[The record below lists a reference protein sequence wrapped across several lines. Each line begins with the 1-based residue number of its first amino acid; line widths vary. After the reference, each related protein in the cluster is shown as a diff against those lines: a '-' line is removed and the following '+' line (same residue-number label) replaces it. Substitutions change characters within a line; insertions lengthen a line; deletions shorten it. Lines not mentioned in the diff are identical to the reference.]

1 MDIALLEQIIA
12 EQDKEDLENQE
23 GELEN
28 PEAQDQ
34 EEAVDDI
41 QLTTDLPQQDKV
53 ETPVSIEQ
61 KIDLLVVTTFNN
73 EDIEATVA
81 AIDKTLKKL
90 KVSGVVYAVQN
101 ITDVQPEIPPSDID
115 IQNQQAANPEEMQP
129 EEDPIQ
135 DLDPYSNA

>member
-12 EQDKEDLENQE
+12 EQDKEDLENQDNQ
-23 GELEN
+23 LEN

-115 IQNQQAANPEEMQP
+115 VQNQQAANPEEMQP
-129 EEDPIQ
+129 EENPVQ
-135 DLDPYSNA
+135 DLDIDNV

>member
-1 MDIALLEQIIA
+1 M
-12 EQDKEDLENQE
+12 
-23 GELEN
+23 
-28 PEAQDQ
+28 
-34 EEAVDDI
+34 DDI

-115 IQNQQAANPEEMQP
+115 VQNQQAANPEEMQP

-135 DLDPYSNA
+135 DLDIDNV

>member
-12 EQDKEDLENQE
+12 EQDKEDLENQDNQ
-23 GELEN
+23 LEN

-41 QLTTDLPQQDKV
+41 QLTTDLPQQNKV

-115 IQNQQAANPEEMQP
+115 VQNQQAANPEEMQP
-129 EEDPIQ
+129 KEDPIQ
-135 DLDPYSNA
+135 DLDIDNV

>member
-12 EQDKEDLENQE
+12 EQDKEDLENQDNQ
-23 GELEN
+23 LEN

-115 IQNQQAANPEEMQP
+115 VQNQQAANPEEMQP

-135 DLDPYSNA
+135 DLDIDNV

>member
-41 QLTTDLPQQDKV
+41 QLTTYLPQQDKV

-115 IQNQQAANPEEMQP
+115 VQNQQAANPEEMQP

>member
-23 GELEN
+23 EEQLEN
-28 PEAQDQ
+28 PEALDQ
-34 EEAVDDI
+34 EEAVDDV

-101 ITDVQPEIPPSDID
+101 ITDVQNEIPPSDID
-115 IQNQQAANPEEMQP
+115 VQNQQAANPEEMQP
-129 EEDPIQ
+129 EKDPIQ
-135 DLDPYSNA
+135 DLDIDNV

>member
-23 GELEN
+23 NQLEN

-115 IQNQQAANPEEMQP
+115 VQNQQAANPEEMQP
-129 EEDPIQ
+129 EENPVQ
-135 DLDPYSNA
+135 DLDIDNV

>member
-12 EQDKEDLENQE
+12 EQDKEDLENQDNQ
-23 GELEN
+23 LEN

-73 EDIEATVA
+73 EDVEATVA

-115 IQNQQAANPEEMQP
+115 VQNQQAANPEEMQP

-135 DLDPYSNA
+135 DLDIDNV

>member
-23 GELEN
+23 NQLEN

-115 IQNQQAANPEEMQP
+115 VQNQQAANPEEMQP

-135 DLDPYSNA
+135 DLDIDNV

>member
-1 MDIALLEQIIA
+1 MDITLLEQIIA

-23 GELEN
+23 DQLEN

-129 EEDPIQ
+129 EENPVQ
-135 DLDPYSNA
+135 DLDIDNV

>member
-23 GELEN
+23 DQLEN

-129 EEDPIQ
+129 EENPVQ
-135 DLDPYSNA
+135 DLDIDNV

>member
-23 GELEN
+23 DQLEN

-41 QLTTDLPQQDKV
+41 QLTTDLPQQDRV

-129 EEDPIQ
+129 EENPVQ
-135 DLDPYSNA
+135 DLDIDNV

>member
-23 GELEN
+23 NQLEN

-34 EEAVDDI
+34 EEAVEDI

-73 EDIEATVA
+73 EDVEATVA

-115 IQNQQAANPEEMQP
+115 VQNQQAANPEEMQP

-135 DLDPYSNA
+135 DLDIDNV

>member
-23 GELEN
+23 DQLEN

-115 IQNQQAANPEEMQP
+115 VQNQQAANPEEMQP
-129 EEDPIQ
+129 EENPVQ
-135 DLDPYSNA
+135 DLDIDNV

>member
-12 EQDKEDLENQE
+12 EQDKEDLENQDNQ
-23 GELEN
+23 LEN

-129 EEDPIQ
+129 EENPVQ
-135 DLDPYSNA
+135 DLDIDNV